1 METCTDPCGLNRSDE
16 AASTAADDD
25 LIRITRRIT
34 IRRTR
39 LDKESHLGPGQHKYM
54 HNYIQNDI
62 NTA

>member
-1 METCTDPCGLNRSDE
+1 MEICTDPCGLNRSDE

-34 IRRTR
+34 IRTR
-39 LDKESHLGPGQHKYM
+39 LDKEIHLGPVQHKYM